1 MIREEEQAGS
11 GCVHGA
17 PRHSRPAELPPPQH
31 LEGSGHWQRL
41 GSAESG
47 EPLLH
52 RWRWWRMYGEPKKL
66 HPCGTQTRTLWSVS
80 PLPGTAWLWA
90 PLLPLKRLCS
100 IQVHFP
106 SPAKALSHLCRR
118 QGEGAS
124 VAGTRTG

>member
-1 MIREEEQAGS
+1 M
-11 GCVHGA
+11 C
-17 PRHSRPAELPPPQH
+17 
-31 LEGSGHWQRL
+31 
-41 GSAESG
+41 
-47 EPLLH
+47 
-52 RWRWWRMYGEPKKL
+52 GEPKKL